1 MVTAN
6 CWYIRPVMP
15 GMNAV
20 GMNTAAMIRAMATT
34 GPDTSSIAFKAA
46 SRGDSP
52 SLDVVL
58 DGLHHDDRVVDD
70 EADGQHEAEER
81 QRVDR
86 ESQQRKD
93 HERADQRH
101 RHRQQRDEGG
111 PEALQ
116 EDEHDDDHE
125 DEGLDERLDDLPD
138 ARAHRQRRVERR
150 HVVEV
155 GGESRLDLAPSASS
169 RPSWSS
175 MALEP
180 GSW

>member
-20 GMNTAAMIRAMATT
+20 GMNTTAMIRAMATT
-34 GPDTSSIAFKAA
+34 GPDTPPWPSTA
-46 SRGDSP
+46 SRGEP
-52 SLDVVL
+52 PLDVLL

-81 QRVDR
+81 QVLIENPSRG
-86 ESQQRKD
+86 KTMN
-93 HERADQRH
+93 ADERH
-101 RHRQQRDEGG
+101 RHRQQRDEGR

-125 DEGLDERLDDLPD
+125 EE
-138 ARAHRQRRVERR
+138 ASTS
-150 HVVEV
+150 VVTI
-155 GGESRLDLAPSASS
+155 SRMPALTASVVSSAVT
-169 RPSWSS
+169 
-175 MALEP
+175 
-180 GSW
+180 